1 MTTKTVPSG
10 LQSQLTGQVSTLA
23 QLCKI
28 TRADGTVYAFADHD
42 KDIVFDGV
50 TYLANP
56 GMTSSALTQTGDLSI
71 DNLEVQGVLDAA
83 SLTEEDLI
91 GGRYDEA
98 AVEFYLINWADPS
111 DGAIRLPGGKIGPV
125 RMTERGKF
133 VAEIR
138 GLAQAFA
145 QNIVEVT
152 SPGCRARLG
161 DDRCG
166 VDVPALTVTGTIT
179 NVSGRRILGDTSRAE
194 ATNYWRG
201 GKITMTSG
209 DCDGLAMEVKSFAVE
224 TGVGVLRLAL
234 PFPFDVAVGDGYSL
248 EPGCDYTIETC
259 NDTFDNVLNFRGE
272 PHIPGMRKAL
282 AFKVP
287 PG

>member
-1 MTTKTVPSG
+1 MSTRTVPSG
-10 LQSQLTGQVSTLA
+10 LQALLEGRVSTFA
-23 QLCKI
+23 QLCKV
-28 TRADGTVYAFADHD
+28 TRKDGTVFAFADHD
-42 KDIVFDGV
+42 RDIVVDGV
-50 TYLANP
+50 TYLASP
-56 GMTSSALTQTGDLSI
+56 GMSASALSQTGDLSV

-83 SLTEEDLI
+83 SITEADLI
-91 GGRYDEA
+91 GGRFDEA
-98 AVEFYLINWADPS
+98 SVEFYLVNWADPS
-111 DGAIRLPGGKIGPV
+111 DGLIRLPGDKTGPV
-125 RMTERGKF
+125 RMSERGLF
-133 VAEIR
+133 VAEIL
-138 GLAQAFA
+138 GLAQAFS

-161 DDRCG
+161 DTRCG
-166 VDVPALTVTGTIT
+166 VDVASLTVTGTIT
-179 NVSGRRILGDTSRAE
+179 NVTGRRILGDTSRAE

-209 DCDGLAMEVKSFAVE
+209 ECDGLAMEVKSFAVE

-234 PFPFDVAVGDGYSL
+234 PFPFDVAVGDTYSL
-248 EPGCDYTIETC
+248 EPGCDYSIETC
-259 NDTFDNVLNFRGE
+259 NDTFDNVFNFRGE

>member
-10 LQSQLTGQVSTLA
+10 LQSLLTGQVSTWA

-28 TRADGTVYAFADHD
+28 TRADGVVHAFADHD
-42 KDIVFDGV
+42 RDIIFDGV
-50 TYLANP
+50 TYQANP
-56 GMTSSALTQTGDLSI
+56 GMTSSAITQTGDLSI
-71 DNLEVQGVLDAA
+71 DNMEVQGVLDSA

-91 GGRYDEA
+91 GGRYDDA
-98 AVEFYLINWADPS
+98 TVEFYLVNWEDPA
-111 DGAIRLPGGKIGPV
+111 DGAVLLPGGRIGPV
-125 RMTERGKF
+125 RMTERGQF

-138 GLAQAFA
+138 GLAQAFS

-161 DDRCG
+161 DARCG
-166 VDVPALTVTGTIT
+166 VDVAALTVTGTIT
-179 NVSGRRILGDTSRAE
+179 NVSGRRILGDTARAE
-194 ATNYWRG
+194 ATNFWRG

-209 DCDGLAMEVKSFAVE
+209 ECEGLAMEVKSFAVE
-224 TGVGVLRLAL
+224 TGVGVLRLML
-234 PFPFDVAVGDGYSL
+234 PLPFDVAVGDTYSL
-248 EPGCDYTIETC
+248 EPGCDYTIQTC
-259 NDTFDNVLNFRGE
+259 VDVYDNGNNFRGE
-272 PHIPGMRKAL
+272 PHLPGMRKAL